1 MRKIWWKYY
10 AIALLVY
17 TFIAGFL
24 IDVPRLPILHETIRN
39 LYFHVSMWFGMIILL
54 ICSLVF
60 SIRYLSNS
68 NMKEDLLASE
78 AAKVGI
84 FFGFLGLAT
93 GMLWARFTWGAW
105 WVNDPKLN
113 GAAASI
119 LVYLAYFMLRSSLD
133 EEQKRARI
141 SAVYS
146 IFAFSLMMV
155 FIMILPRLTDSLH
168 PGNGGNPG
176 FGNYDLDRKMRMI
189 FYPAVIGWTLIGVW
203 LWQIRIRI
211 GLIKEAIHG
220 LDDYKNQDFS
230 DK

>member
-1 MRKIWWKYY
+1 MMRSVWWKYA
-10 AIALLVY
+10 AIILLIY

-24 IDVPRLPILHETIRN
+24 LDVPRLPILHETIRN

-54 ICSLVF
+54 VCSLVY
-60 SIRYLSNS
+60 SIRYLGNS
-68 NMKEDLLASE
+68 DLKTDLWASE
-78 AAKVGI
+78 AAKVGV

-93 GMLWARFTWGAW
+93 GMLWAKYTWGAW
-105 WVNDPKLN
+105 WVNDSKLN

-119 LVYLAYFMLRSSLD
+119 LVYLAYFMLRNSLD

-168 PGNGGNPG
+168 PGNGGNPS
-176 FGNYDLDRKMRMI
+176 FGKYDLDSNMRMV
-189 FYPAVIGWTLIGVW
+189 FYPAIIGWTLIGVW
-203 LWQIRIRI
+203 IWQIRIRMA
-211 GLIKEAIHG
+211 LIKEAMYT
-220 LDDYKNQDFS
+220 LEDSRKQE
-230 DK
+230 